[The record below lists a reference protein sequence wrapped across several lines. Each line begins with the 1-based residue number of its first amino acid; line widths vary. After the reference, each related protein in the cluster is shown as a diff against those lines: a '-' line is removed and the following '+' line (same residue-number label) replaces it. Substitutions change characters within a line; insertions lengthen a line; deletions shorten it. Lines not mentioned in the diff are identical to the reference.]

1 MKTPKPSDNS
11 GNRPSWSEFLAN
23 PVIPDEVRA
32 KADAETERRRE
43 LNAPGVPVVFP
54 AKD

>member
-1 MKTPKPSDNS
+1 MKKQKPSDNS
-11 GNRPSWSEFLAN
+11 ENRPSWSEFLAN
-23 PVIPDEVRA
+23 PVISDEVRA